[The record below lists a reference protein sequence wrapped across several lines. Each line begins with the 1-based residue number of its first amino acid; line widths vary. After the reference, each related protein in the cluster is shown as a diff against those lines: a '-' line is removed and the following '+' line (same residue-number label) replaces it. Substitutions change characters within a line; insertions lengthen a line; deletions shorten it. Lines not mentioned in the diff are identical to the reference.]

1 MARVYVSI
9 GSNIDREAHIRG
21 ALHRLSEL
29 FGKLDLST
37 VYESKAV
44 GFEGGDFFN
53 LVAGFTTRSSPYEIV
68 DRLHRIEEAHGR
80 RRDGPRLAS
89 RTLDIDLLLYDDLIL
104 NDAGLVIPRE
114 EITHQAFVLKP
125 LAELAGERRH
135 PVTRQT
141 FAEMWRAFADDQ
153 QALWPVEFSC

>member
-21 ALHRLSEL
+21 ALKSLSEQ
-29 FGKLDLST
+29 FGRLELST

-44 GFEGGDFFN
+44 GFEGGNFFN
-53 LVAGFTTRSSPYEIV
+53 LVAGFTTRRSPYEIV
-68 DRLHRIEEAHGR
+68 DQLHRIEAAHGR
-80 RRDGPRLAS
+80 RRNGPRLAS

-104 NDAGLVIPRE
+104 SDAGLVIPRE

-125 LAELAGERRH
+125 LAQLAGERRH

-141 FAEMWRAFADDQ
+141 FAEMWRAFAGDQ
-153 QALWPVEFSC
+153 QALWPFEFSC

>member
-1 MARVYVSI
+1 MAQVYVSI
-9 GSNIDREAHIRG
+9 GSNIDREAHIRS

-29 FGKLDLST
+29 FGKLALST

-44 GFEGGDFFN
+44 GFEGGNFFN
-53 LVAGFTTRSSPYEIV
+53 LVAGFMTRRSPYEIV
-68 DRLHRIEEAHGR
+68 DELHRIEEAHGR

-141 FAEMWRAFADDQ
+141 FAEMWRAFAGDQ
-153 QALWPVEFSC
+153 RALWPVEFSC

>member
-1 MARVYVSI
+1 MAQVYVSI
-9 GSNIDREAHIRG
+9 GSNIDREEHICS
-21 ALHRLSEL
+21 ALRRLSER
-29 FGKLDLST
+29 FGTLELST

-44 GFEGGDFFN
+44 GFEGGNFFN
-53 LVAGFTTRSSPYEIV
+53 LVASFTTRSSPYEIV
-68 DRLHRIEEAHGR
+68 DELHRIEEAHGR
-80 RRDGPRLAS
+80 RREGPRLAS

-125 LAELAGERRH
+125 LAQLAGERRH

-141 FAEMWRAFADDQ
+141 FAEMWHTFAGDE
-153 QALWPVEFSC
+153 QAVWPVEFSC

>member
-21 ALHRLSEL
+21 ALHGLSEL

-44 GFEGGDFFN
+44 GFEGGNFFN
-53 LVAGFTTRSSPYEIV
+53 LVAGFTSRSSPYEIV
-68 DRLHRIEEAHGR
+68 DQLHRIEEAHGR

-114 EITHQAFVLKP
+114 EITRQAFVLKP

-141 FAEMWRAFADDQ
+141 FAEMWRAFAGDQ